1 MDRGDKDQ
9 LQLLGIFH
17 IIYGALAAI
26 AGLLTLAYMC
36 ALGFAEAVD
45 KDGSA
50 FAGGVVVVV
59 GVVIC
64 ALFVVKGL
72 VMAASGY
79 GLMHHKWRALS
90 QLGAGLACLNI
101 PMGTALAVFTFI
113 VLDRA
118 SVRALYAGRPL
129 PTPPVPAPYRPPVKT
144 PVVPRR
150 DVPPTTRPDPMR
162 FRVA

>member
-1 MDRGDKDQ
+1 MAQQDRDQ

-17 IIYGALAAI
+17 IVYGAIAALA
-26 AGLLTLAYMC
+26 GVLTLAYTC

-45 KDGSA
+45 VDGSA
-50 FAGGVVVVV
+50 FAGGFVVVI
-59 GVVIC
+59 GVLVC
-64 ALFVVKGL
+64 ALFVLKGF

-79 GLMHHKWRALS
+79 GLLKHKWRTLS
-90 QLGAGLACLNI
+90 QIGAVLACLNV

-118 SVRALYAGRPL
+118 SVRALYAGY
-129 PTPPVPAPYRPPVKT
+129 A
-144 PVVPRR
+144 PVVARATPRTPR
-150 DVPPTTRPDPMR
+150 KGPPTTRPDPMR